1 MLTIL
6 VKNLVKL
13 ILLILLKV
21 LILILPPI
29 ELRVIV
35 CNVEEVDL
43 DDIPK
48 MLQKVKRI
56 LFCYFYSCGNIQML
70 IF

>member
-1 MLTIL
+1 M

-13 ILLILLKV
+13 ILLMLLKA

-48 MLQKVKRI
+48 MLKKVKMI
-56 LFCYFYSCGNIQML
+56 FFYSYGNIQML